1 MRKMFL
7 IVLSLVIV
15 SMFVVG
21 CGTGQAGR
29 LNPVEKL
36 RPTKTSTI
44 QQCPEKTIEAT
55 CADKTKILC
64 TRLINET
71 AGYENIPVLCS
82 PGVCTGDT
90 PNAKCSK
97 PKM

>member
-15 SMFVVG
+15 SMFIVG
-21 CGTGQAGR
+21 CGTGQAVKFK
-29 LNPVEKL
+29 NVP
-36 RPTKTSTI
+36 PTKNPTPPTL
-44 QQCPEKTIEAT
+44 QQCPKGTIEAT

-82 PGVCTGDT
+82 PGVCAGNT
-90 PNAKCSK
+90 PNAKCSLV
-97 PKM
+97 